1 MAYISPCLTSHP
13 LKYVRRFLLD
23 TCMAES
29 NPDEMSLFPFLIYID
44 IYMVGNQGR
53 EKKNTKRLCI
63 QTDNKCTFPE
73 KTS

>member
-29 NPDEMSLFPFLIYID
+29 NPDEMSLFPFLIYIY
-44 IYMVGNQGR
+44 IYSR
-53 EKKNTKRLCI
+53 EPRKREE
-63 QTDNKCTFPE
+63 KHKTFVY
-73 KTS
+73 TNRQ